1 MRIIAFGD
9 IHMAAGSCR
18 NIPRIGEADL
28 IVITGDITNYGG
40 KLDAREVLNQIMTY
54 NPNVLAQFGNLDAP
68 EVNDYL
74 ENLGLNLHGQAR
86 LVHGRLCFIGVG
98 GSNPTPFHT
107 PSEFSEDQL
116 SEIINRAHL
125 QAAEFISLAEPLNN
139 CRIPT
144 ILVSHPPPAQT
155 KVDRLLNGR
164 HVGST
169 AIRRF
174 IEKTGPDI
182 CICGHIH
189 EGKGEDRIGAT
200 HILNPGML
208 KQGSWVEI
216 LFENSTLQ
224 ARVQ

>member
-9 IHMAAGSCR
+9 IHMAAANCR

-28 IVITGDITNYGG
+28 IVITGDITNYGD
-40 KLDAREVLNQIMTY
+40 KLDARDVLNQIMTY

-74 ENLGLNLHGQAR
+74 EDLGLNLHGQAR
-86 LVHGRLCFIGVG
+86 LIQGRLCLIGVG
-98 GSNPTPFHT
+98 GCNPTPFHT
-107 PSEFSEDQL
+107 PSEFSENQIFDIVSQ
-116 SEIINRAHL
+116 AHR
-125 QAAEFISLAEPLNN
+125 QATEFISLAEPLNN
-139 CRIPT
+139 CRIPVVL
-144 ILVSHPPPAQT
+144 ISHPPPAGT
-155 KVDRLLNGR
+155 TVDRLRNGR

-174 IEKTGPDI
+174 IEKARPDI

-189 EGKGEDRIGAT
+189 EGKGEDRIGTT

-208 KQGSWVEI
+208 KQGGWVEI
-216 LFENSTLQ
+216 SFENSTLQ
-224 ARVQ
+224 AHLQ